1 VSSQFY
7 VINTQNLIG
16 SYGVNDNGT
25 TSKYNIAGNIG
36 GLAVSTYLNGK
47 QTTIYAVNVTP
58 TEITYSVRPTG
69 ANAIYNGIFPHH
81 YAVGEVVKITGV
93 VSSPA
98 GELNFPNPDVSAG
111 IITAITPTSF
121 TIANVAGT
129 SATYISGG
137 TVIDTVW
144 ASIYTASNF
153 GSVSTDNK
161 GNIIV
166 IGTGDGDGI
175 TGYNNVGTT
184 FILKYEAN
192 DLFTQRENPKVFAP
206 GVVSSP
212 CVATP
217 DGLFRGLSASG
228 IGRVHG
234 QLNNAFL
241 LHVPTQNSY
250 WVMGSKNPSCSIS
263 GITSITY
270 DAIAQTIR
278 YYIPN
283 SFTVGKVIT
292 ITSTIPSDYSLSR
305 VPITA
310 VDSAWIEVSYTGAA
324 PAAYTSG
331 GTITLSANYVI
342 QVLDDITL
350 APISTISLTSIN
362 DLLDLWVQPDNFQG
376 RFQYSEDTD
385 EIYLYSYNSAEP
397 VYVFST
403 VTNSLVR
410 SSSFNRM
417 VLPYNKLERAFTLE
431 NVNGVPYFSTYA
443 STETPTR
450 FWFRLDL
457 GSRVYLDNVHNELN
471 VIAND
476 GVTTTTDNYDLYS
489 FSVISDTFGQWKVT
503 TDTTWAS
510 IPGGSNITVN
520 ANEII
525 EFTMFSTTNTLL
537 SVENTTT
544 STIYDIPSYTNLST
558 FPTYNTLNSML
569 AFAIKADSVNLSN
582 GDVLLFTF
590 ENPQNPTCPFINSV
604 TINF

>member
-1 VSSQFY
+1 M
-7 VINTQNLIG
+7 
-16 SYGVNDNGT
+16 
-25 TSKYNIAGNIG
+25 
-36 GLAVSTYLNGK
+36 K
-47 QTTIYAVNVTP
+47 QMI
-58 TEITYSVRPTG
+58 
-69 ANAIYNGIFPHH
+69 
-81 YAVGEVVKITGV
+81 
-93 VSSPA
+93 
-98 GELNFPNPDVSAG
+98 
-111 IITAITPTSF
+111 
-121 TIANVAGT
+121 
-129 SATYISGG
+129 
-137 TVIDTVW
+137 
-144 ASIYTASNF
+144 
-153 GSVSTDNK
+153 
-161 GNIIV
+161 
-166 IGTGDGDGI
+166 
-175 TGYNNVGTT
+175 
-184 FILKYEAN
+184 
-192 DLFTQRENPKVFAP
+192 
-206 GVVSSP
+206 
-212 CVATP
+212 C
-217 DGLFRGLSASG
+217 

-305 VPITA
+305 IPITA
-310 VDSAWIEVSYTGAA
+310 VDSAWIEVSYTGTA
-324 PAAYTSG
+324 PAPYTSG

-582 GDVLLFTF
+582 GDVLQFTF